1 MSQSEQQ
8 MPKYYL
14 PLIDLSVVTYN
25 SSEWIAGFFESLVRQ
40 DYPVSRIRVFVR
52 DNHSSDDT
60 VSACRQAAARYGELF
75 QGFHLAEGENLG
87 FGCGHNRN
95 RAQGKASYFLVTNV
109 DLVFAPDAIR
119 RVVAAAEA
127 DGSDVASW
135 EFRQKPF
142 EHPKWYDPVTLETR
156 WSSSAC
162 VLFRRP
168 ALEAVGGYEERIFMY
183 GEDVELSYR
192 LRDHG
197 YRLKYCPKAVC
208 WHYSYEEAGQLKPLQ
223 FFGSTLA
230 NFYIRL
236 RYGSFPEILMGLFLY
251 LVLWLFHPQVPGL
264 WQGLLRNGLSMIRN
278 APYFLRSRK
287 RSRERFPLRR
297 WDYERAREG
306 AFYSCRVLAVP
317 APLVSVV
324 MRTYSSRLPW
334 LREAV
339 ASVRNQTYPNIEL
352 IVVEDGSDEARVYMD
367 QVTDTAG
374 LASVVYRSLPKE
386 GRCRAGNAGLGLAR
400 GEFVAFLDDDDLFF
414 ADHIE
419 VLVTE
424 LMARPDIGAAY
435 ALAFQVPT
443 RVDSLEPLCYAET
456 RHDVVHWQPFSR
468 PVLWHHNYLPIQ
480 AVVFRRA
487 LYEQYGGFDESLEN
501 LEDWNL
507 WTRYSLRQDF
517 LLVEKATSLYRV
529 PDDRKIIR
537 ERQVQLDEHY
547 SLAVEKQR
555 EMAVTLSPAEVIDYA
570 AELSDNIN
578 AVVIPYLQIRNILVK
593 SRWLNLFY
601 YTAIWVV
608 AKIRAKRR
616 PVSRS

>member
-1 MSQSEQQ
+1 MVSVIRE
-8 MPKYYL
+8 PVL
-14 PLIDLSVVTYN
+14 DLSVVTYN
-25 SSEWIAGFFESLVRQ
+25 SAKWIEGFFDSLLKQ
-40 DYPVSRIRVFVR
+40 DFPLARINLIIR
-52 DNHSSDDT
+52 DNHSTDDT
-60 VSACRQAAARYGELF
+60 LDVCRKAVDRHVGRFMSVQISA
-75 QGFHLAEGENLG
+75 GENLG
-87 FGCGHNRN
+87 FGAGHNCN
-95 RAQGKASYFLVTNV
+95 LAQGNSPYFLVSNV
-109 DLVFAPDAIR
+109 DLEFAADSISQVMR
-119 RVVAAAEA
+119 AAENDDA
-127 DGSDVASW
+127 TTASW

-236 RYGSFPEILMGLFLY
+236 RYGSFPEILTGLFLY

-306 AFYSCRVLAVP
+306 AFHSCRALAVP

-324 MRTYSSRLPW
+324 MRTFRGRLPW

-374 LASVVYRSLPKE
+374 LASVVYRPLPKE

-480 AVVFRRA
+480 AVMFRRA

-529 PDDRKIIR
+529 PHDRKRIR

-547 SLAVEKQR
+547 SLAVGKQR